1 MLLSK
6 VEMNWLLLNW
16 LAHKKRTLQNQ
27 KKYKESQY
35 KEMKSQLLTP
45 SSNLNLILLEITS
58 LSFVKENV
66 KAFTNFLKSIGMN
79 EK

>member
-1 MLLSK
+1 
-6 VEMNWLLLNW
+6 
-16 LAHKKRTLQNQ
+16 
-27 KKYKESQY
+27 
-35 KEMKSQLLTP
+35 MKSELLTP
-45 SSNLNLILLEITS
+45 TSNLNLILLEITS